1 MKTAE
6 YWIEKLELL
15 PHPEGGFFKEVYRSS
30 ESVNKEH
37 LPERFSGERNFSTSI
52 YFLLKSDNFSSFHRI
67 RSDEVWHFYEGSPV
81 MIYMI
86 NEKGELNEVLIGRDP
101 DKGEKL
107 QYTVPAG
114 DWFAAEVIEED
125 SYSLVG
131 CTVSP
136 GFHFEDFELAEKDQ
150 LVQKYPQHKKI
161 ITLLTR

>member
-136 GFHFEDFELAEKDQ
+136 GFHFEDFELAEKDL

-161 ITLLTR
+161 ITRLTR